1 MMRCLS
7 KLKRD
12 EKGLSAVEFA
22 FIAPVLL
29 TFLVGLAQLGTLYF
43 ANTGLKSA
51 VGEGARLATLFRAT
65 PLRRPSNDEIIARIR
80 DRQFG
85 LDPAYITAPT
95 VTPATT
101 AQIAANNG
109 RNFLD
114 IQMSY
119 EVRLDFIFFQ
129 TSPITITERRRAF
142 VHS

>member
-1 MMRCLS
+1 MRFLS

-12 EKGLSAVEFA
+12 ASGLSAVEFA
-22 FIAPVLL
+22 FIAPVLV

-51 VGEGARLATLFRAT
+51 VGEGARFATLW
-65 PLRRPSNDEIIARIR
+65 PRPTNDQIIARIT
-80 DRQFG
+80 DRRFG
-85 LDPAYITAPT
+85 LDPTYITAPT

-101 AQIAANNG
+101 AQRTANEG

-119 EVRLDFIFFQ
+119 QVRLDFIFFQ

-142 VHS
+142 VHN